1 MKREI
6 IMNKKN
12 LILLALIL
20 LMTALCAC
28 GKGGANEDKENA
40 IVVGISQDMDSL
52 DPHKAVAAGTKEVLF
67 NIFEGLV
74 KPDTEGNLN
83 PAVAEKYEISEDGM
97 KYTFTLREG
106 ITFHNGEKVKA
117 TDVEYSIKRCAGML
131 ENPEEGVVVESALS
145 VISQVNVVD
154 DKTIELVLNTKDTEL
169 LGYLTFAIIPKDY
182 KEIATNPVGTGPFK
196 FESYKPLENIVMVKN
211 EDYWS
216 DKAFLDKVTF
226 KISADTDA
234 LFLELMG
241 NNVDIIPYLTDAQ
254 AQSLPDNYDLKVGT
268 MNLVQGVYFNCD
280 RAPFNNEKIRQAICY
295 AFDRQNI
302 IDMVAG
308 GRGEITG
315 SNVSPRFAKY
325 FSEDARDLY
334 SRDIDKAKTLL
345 KEAGVDGLSF
355 TLTVPSNYT
364 FHVDTAQI
372 VAGQLKEAGITVT
385 IEQVD
390 WATWLSR
397 VYNDRDYQ
405 ATIIGLASDLAPSDT
420 VARFYSTASN
430 NFVNYNSKN
439 FDELFEKAKATS
451 DDVEKIRL
459 YNEIQMLMAKD
470 APAAFIQDPALLMAV
485 NKDLEGVRFYPVQVL
500 DMAGIKYKDK

>member
-1 MKREI
+1 
-6 IMNKKN
+6 MNKKN
-12 LILLALIL
+12 LLLVTLIL
-20 LMTALCAC
+20 LMLSLCAC
-28 GKGGANEDKENA
+28 GKGGADEDKENS
-40 IVVGISQDMDSL
+40 IVVGVSQDMDSL
-52 DPHKAVAAGTKEVLF
+52 DPHKAVAAGTKEILF

-106 ITFHNGEKVKA
+106 ISFHNGEKVTA
-117 TDVEYSIKRCAGML
+117 SDVEYSIKRCAGML
-131 ENPEEGVVVESALS
+131 DVPEEGVVVESALS
-145 VISQVNVVD
+145 VISQVNVID
-154 DKTIELVLNTKDTEL
+154 EKTIELVLDKKDTEL

-182 KEIATNPVGTGPFK
+182 KDMASNPVGTGPFK
-196 FESYKPLENIVMVKN
+196 FDSYKPLENIVIAKN
-211 EDYWS
+211 EDYWG
-216 DKAFLDKVTF
+216 DKAYLDKVTF

-241 NNVDIIPYLTDAQ
+241 GSVDIIPYLTDAQ
-254 AQSLPDNYDLKVGT
+254 AQSLPKGYELKVGT

-280 RAPFNNEKIRQAICY
+280 RAPFDNEKVRQALCY
-295 AFDRQNI
+295 VIDRENI

-308 GRGEITG
+308 GRGEVTG

-325 FSEDARDLY
+325 FSKEARDLY
-334 SRDIDKAKTLL
+334 SKDIKKAKELL
-345 KEAGVDGLSF
+345 KEAGVDKLQF

-372 VAGQLKEAGITVT
+372 VASQLKEAGITVT

-397 VYNDRDYQ
+397 VYGDRDYQ

-420 VARFYSTASN
+420 VARFYSEASN
-430 NFVNYNSKN
+430 NFVNYNSKT
-439 FDELFEKAKATS
+439 FDELFEQAKATS
-451 DDVEKIRL
+451 DDNEKIRL

-470 APAAFIQDPALLMAV
+470 APAAYIQDPALLMAV
-485 NKDLEGVRFYPVQVL
+485 NENLEGVRFYPVQVL
-500 DMAGIKYKDK
+500 DMAGIKYKD

>member
-6 IMNKKN
+6 TMNKKK
-12 LILLALIL
+12 LLLVALIL
-20 LMTALCAC
+20 LMTSLCAC
-28 GKGGANEDKENA
+28 GRGGTTKEKENS
-40 IVVGISQDMDSL
+40 IVVGVSQEMDSL
-52 DPHKAVAAGTKEVLF
+52 DPHKAVAAGTKEILF
-67 NIFEGLV
+67 NVFEGLV

-83 PAVAEKYEISEDGM
+83 PAVAEEYVISDDGM

-106 ITFHNGEKVKA
+106 ITFHNGEQVTVA
-117 TDVEYSIKRCAGML
+117 DVEYSIKRCAGML
-131 ENPEEGVVVESALS
+131 DNPEEGVVVESALS
-145 VISQVNVVD
+145 VISQINVID
-154 DKTIELVLNTKDTEL
+154 NKTIELVLDKKDTEL

-182 KEIATNPVGTGPFK
+182 KEMASKPVGTGPFK
-196 FESYKPLENIVMVKN
+196 LDSYKPLESVILVKN
-211 EDYWS
+211 EEYWG
-216 DKAFLDKVTF
+216 DRAYLDKVTF
-226 KISADTDA
+226 KISSDTDA

-241 NNVDIIPYLTDAQ
+241 GTVDIIPYLTDAQ
-254 AQSLPDNYDLKVGT
+254 AQSLPKGYELKVGT

-295 AFDRQNI
+295 AIDRQNI

-325 FSEDARDLY
+325 FSEEARDLY
-334 SRDIDKAKTLL
+334 SKDAKKAKALL
-345 KEAGVDGLSF
+345 EEAGVKNLEF

-420 VARFYSTASN
+420 VARFNSSASN
-430 NFVNYNSKN
+430 NFVNYNSKT
-439 FDELFEKAKATS
+439 FDELFEQAKATS
-451 DDVEKIRL
+451 DDNEKIRL

-470 APAAFIQDPALLMAV
+470 AVAAFIQDPALLMAV
-485 NKDLEGVRFYPVQVL
+485 NEKLEGIRFYPVQVL
-500 DMAGIKYKDK
+500 DMAGIKYKD

>member
-1 MKREI
+1 
-6 IMNKKN
+6 MNKKN
-12 LILLALIL
+12 LLLVTLIL
-20 LMTALCAC
+20 LMVSLCAC
-28 GKGGANEDKENA
+28 GNGGAKEDKENS
-40 IVVGISQDMDSL
+40 IIVGISQDMDSL

-83 PAVAEKYEISEDGM
+83 PAVAKEYEISEDGM
-97 KYTFTLREG
+97 KYTFTLRDG
-106 ITFHNGEKVKA
+106 IAFHNGEKVTA
-117 TDVEYSIKRCAGML
+117 ADVEYSIKRCAGML
-131 ENPEEGVVVESALS
+131 DNPEEGVVVESALS
-145 VISQVNVVD
+145 VISQVNVID
-154 DKTIELVLNTKDTEL
+154 DKTIELVLNKKDTEL

-182 KEIATNPVGTGPFK
+182 KDMATNPVGTGPFK
-196 FESYKPLENIVMVKN
+196 FESYKPLENIVIAKN
-211 EDYWS
+211 EEYWG

-226 KISADTDA
+226 KISSDTDA

-241 NNVDIIPYLTDAQ
+241 GSVDIIPYLTDAQ
-254 AQSLPDNYDLKVGT
+254 ASSLPADYELMVGT

-295 AFDRQNI
+295 AIDRQNI

-325 FSEDARDLY
+325 FSELAKDLY
-334 SRDIDKAKTLL
+334 SRDVEKAKKLI
-345 KEAGVDGLSF
+345 KEAGVDNLKF

-420 VARFYSTASN
+420 VARFHSKASN
-430 NFVNYNSKN
+430 NFVNYNSEE
-439 FDELFEKAKATS
+439 FDKYFEAAKATS
-451 DDVEKIRL
+451 DDKEKVEL
-459 YNEIQMLMAKD
+459 YNEIQILMAKE
-470 APAAFIQDPALLMAV
+470 APAAYIQDPALLMAV

-500 DMAGIKYKDK
+500 DMSGIKYKD